1 MLKHVWRNYRSLT
14 AEEFIH
20 MDQSEVDSEP
30 TIERDLGAFLSAGV
44 LTLRNPFLPRMDS
57 PVANKKTDT
66 LKQAMNNLAATKG
79 NFCFLI
85 DEFQQVQGVVTLRDM
100 IIQFAPPSGFYDRRR
115 WFFLLALE
123 QTGCHIEKGTMICDH
138 WWHVG
143 FSDFKPISWCIAFGI
158 DQVKCD
164 SVTRLSMYG

>member
-1 MLKHVWRNYRSLT
+1 
-14 AEEFIH
+14 

-57 PVANKKTDT
+57 PVTNKKTDT

-100 IIQFAPPSGFYDRRR
+100 IIQFAPPSMDSTIGGGGFFDS
-115 WFFLLALE
+115 ALE

-138 WWHVG
+138 
-143 FSDFKPISWCIAFGI
+143 
-158 DQVKCD
+158 
-164 SVTRLSMYG
+164 